1 MFNSNLSQI
10 PKDWPNRNL
19 STSILVNQIQWHVQ
33 IHRHSDPKAK
43 TILLIHGAGASTHSW
58 EQILPNLIQD
68 FTVIAPDLPGHG
80 FTTGYDQ
87 NLLKIDDIA
96 FDLHLLIEELNI
108 PSPDIYIGHSAGA
121 NICLATALLCE
132 IQPYLIIGMNP
143 ALVAP
148 PSGYNMFLGPF
159 INPIATSSMMA
170 YFLASTLKLSGAI
183 DKILDSTNSKLSP
196 LQRSRYKTLF
206 NDSKHINSA
215 LSFVAAIDIP
225 KLLKQSRQIQSN
237 LVFVLAKQDSWIQ
250 IASVKSVIKGYY
262 PNALIFEEEGGH
274 LFHEANPLRA
284 LEIIHTTIQNI
295 NFDIQ
300 ASV

>member
-1 MFNSNLSQI
+1 
-10 PKDWPNRNL
+10 
-19 STSILVNQIQWHVQ
+19 
-33 IHRHSDPKAK
+33 
-43 TILLIHGAGASTHSW
+43 
-58 EQILPNLIQD
+58 
-68 FTVIAPDLPGHG
+68 
-80 FTTGYDQ
+80 
-87 NLLKIDDIA
+87 
-96 FDLHLLIEELNI
+96 LNI

-132 IQPYLIIGMNP
+132 VQPHLIIGMNP

-170 YFLASTLKLSGAI
+170 YFLASTLKLTGAI

-237 LVFVLAKQDSWIQ
+237 LAFVLAKQDSWIQ